1 MTLDSNATPIT
12 AAFDPNTPSSYH
24 YKSEVNV
31 FDSLGQTHAVTLY
44 FTKSAANTWEWNAG
58 VDGSDVGAAAG
69 SPVII
74 GTGNYNATTGN
85 NILPT
90 TTFPN
95 ATTEVSGD
103 AVFSADVVIN
113 GVTVTAGQ
121 TVAST
126 ALGGAVIAAT
136 SSYVA
141 GTTITAGNVITLSGA
156 NTLGFGSGGELLTE
170 VGAPILF
177 PWVSASAGSI
187 GFDFGDAVTTDQ
199 QVAGA
204 GGLGLNGTVQ
214 LAGSFATRGMTRDG
228 FTSGFLDRLETDST
242 GRIFGVFTNGQRR
255 PIFQVA
261 LANFPNDSVLTSVG
275 NNLKQETIAS
285 GTPVLEKPGNGGMG
299 TITPFGL
306 EQSNVDLAGE
316 FVKLIVVQ
324 RGYEANSKTILTT
337 DQMLSALMQIK
348 R

>member
-1 MTLDSNATPIT
+1 
-12 AAFDPNTPSSYH
+12 
-24 YKSEVNV
+24 
-31 FDSLGQTHAVTLY
+31 
-44 FTKSAANTWEWNAG
+44 SA
-58 VDGSDVGAAAG
+58 
-69 SPVII
+69 
-74 GTGNYNATTGN
+74 
-85 NILPT
+85 
-90 TTFPN
+90 
-95 ATTEVSGD
+95 
-103 AVFSADVVIN
+103 
-113 GVTVTAGQ
+113 
-121 TVAST
+121 T
-126 ALGGAVIAAT
+126 ALGGAVIVTGQA
-136 SSYVA
+136 VA
-141 GTTITAGNVITLSGA
+141 GDAVAPLTAGATVTAGNVMTVPAS

-170 VGAPILF
+170 VGAPISF
-177 PWVSASAGSI
+177 PWVSAAASSI
-187 GFDFGDAVTTDQ
+187 GLDFGDAVTTDQ

-285 GTPVLEKPGNGGMG
+285 GTAVLEKPGNGGMG